1 MILILGGNSQLAN
14 YLSIKIKKSI
24 KVSRRE
30 CDITKS
36 NDVKKIFNKYK
47 PKYVFNCA
55 AYHNTILCE
64 RFLKKSFMIN
74 SFALKNL
81 SKYANIYN
89 SKLIHFSTDYVFDGK
104 KNTPYVET
112 DYPRPL
118 NIYGQSKLLGENFI
132 EQYAKKYLIYRLSS
146 IYSHYPCRH
155 KKGLNFIEKILELS
169 KKSNELNINDL
180 EISPTYVGDIVDQVQ
195 KTFKIIE
202 NQIVHCTSLGSTT
215 WYKFAIS
222 ILKANNVSI
231 KVNKVKS
238 FDKDLITRPKYSVLR
253 NSYLLRNKLNV
264 MPRWV
269 DGYSNYI
276 KDQYLRKTNL

>member
-1 MILILGGNSQLAN
+1 MILILGGNSQLA
-14 YLSIKIKKSI
+14 
-24 KVSRRE
+24 
-30 CDITKS
+30 
-36 NDVKKIFNKYK
+36 
-47 PKYVFNCA
+47 

-64 RFLKKSFMIN
+64 RFFNKSFIVN

-104 KNTPYVET
+104 KNTPYIET

-132 EQYAKKYLIYRLSS
+132 EQDANKYLIYRLSS

-155 KKGLNFIEKILELS
+155 KKGLNFIEKILKLA
-169 KKSNELNINDL
+169 KKSNELNINNL
-180 EISPTYVGDIVDQVQ
+180 EISPTYVGDIVNQIH

-215 WYKFAIS
+215 WYQFAKS
-222 ILKANNVSI
+222 ILKTNNISI
-231 KVNKVKS
+231 KVNKVKN
-238 FDKDLITRPKYSVLR
+238 FDKDLIIRPKYTVLR
-253 NSYLLRNKLNV
+253 NSYLIKNKLNV
-264 MPRWV
+264 MPRWE
-269 DGYSNYI
+269 DSYNNYI
-276 KDQYLRKTNL
+276 KDQYLKKTNL

>member
-36 NDVKKIFNKYK
+36 KDIKKIFNKYK
-47 PKYVFNCA
+47 PNYVFNCA

-64 RFLKKSFMIN
+64 RFSKKSFMVN
-74 SFALKNL
+74 SFALKSL

-222 ILKANNVSI
+222 ILKANKVSI

-253 NSYLLRNKLNV
+253 NSYLLKNKLNV
-264 MPRWV
+264 MPRWE
-269 DGYSNYI
+269 DSYSNYI